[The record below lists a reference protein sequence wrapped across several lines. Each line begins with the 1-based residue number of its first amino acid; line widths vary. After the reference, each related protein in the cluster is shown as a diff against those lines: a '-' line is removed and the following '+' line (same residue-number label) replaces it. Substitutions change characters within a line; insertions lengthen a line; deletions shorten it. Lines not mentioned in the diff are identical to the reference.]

1 MAKYMIP
8 NEFPSDLYD
17 FAKPQARAHWTS
29 YPTYSYEQFYRANP
43 RGFRIQV
50 GAKYGAWVID
60 RYKPLRFDDH
70 GSAHGGEISLTNEET
85 GESVLIQNDHGLR
98 ASMWWFE
105 YHHRLVE
112 EKTPTKALA
121 RFLRLAGSDS
131 SRHNPADPKARYK
144 ALQAVADDERANEN
158 ERKIARRLMSKME
171 AEGLVK
177 PKKAKKN
184 GSEESNALLRRLTAL
199 DKEIAALEAQGA
211 KVPKSLLAELD
222 ELARAYKRATSR
234 SKIFSNPRSHRARR
248 NEGAPVFKPVAS
260 NAGPFTPNTFPYG
273 VGGRPA
279 VYLSQREMLLR
290 DLLDL
295 TSPSSLPSPSAVRPS
310 TPSAAPVPSR
320 PVAVKVPQVV
330 QSRGN
335 PRPGKYKSVQ
345 EAGGLFAIPEK
356 APREGSFPI
365 DTIRRARYALAL
377 VAAPAFDEK
386 RSIRA
391 RVIKAV
397 VEAYPQLQAEADHVE
412 ARVEERARRSQRAA
426 ANPRRRR

>member
-17 FAKPQARAHWTS
+17 FAKPHARAHWTS

-43 RGFRIQV
+43 RG
-50 GAKYGAWVID
+50 K
-60 RYKPLRFDDH
+60 
-70 GSAHGGEISLTNEET
+70 
-85 GESVLIQNDHGLR
+85 
-98 ASMWWFE
+98 
-105 YHHRLVE
+105 
-112 EKTPTKALA
+112 
-121 RFLRLAGSDS
+121 
-131 SRHNPADPKARYK
+131 HNPADPKARYK

-184 GSEESNALLRRLTAL
+184 
-199 DKEIAALEAQGA
+199 
-211 KVPKSLLAELD
+211 
-222 ELARAYKRATSR
+222 
-234 SKIFSNPRSHRARR
+234 PRKAHHARR
-248 NEGAPVFKPVAS
+248 NSGEPIFIPVAG
-260 NAGPFTPNTFPYG
+260 NAGRFTPNIFPYG

-279 VYLSQREMLLR
+279 IYPADPAAKGNPKTVDPAWKVAAERLLAKRTGRSMDDFSYRAYLRAVIAGTMPVTHTEGIPYIGALEARQ
-290 DLLDL
+290 DLIDEYGKG
-295 TSPSSLPSPSAVRPS
+295 PA
-310 TPSAAPVPSR
+310 
-320 PVAVKVPQVV
+320 K
-330 QSRGN
+330 GN

-365 DTIRRARYALAL
+365 DTIKRARYALAL

-386 RSIRA
+386 PSIRA

-397 VEAYPQLQAEADHVE
+397 VAEYPQLRAEADHVRD
-412 ARVEERARRSQRAA
+412 RVEERAGRSQRAA